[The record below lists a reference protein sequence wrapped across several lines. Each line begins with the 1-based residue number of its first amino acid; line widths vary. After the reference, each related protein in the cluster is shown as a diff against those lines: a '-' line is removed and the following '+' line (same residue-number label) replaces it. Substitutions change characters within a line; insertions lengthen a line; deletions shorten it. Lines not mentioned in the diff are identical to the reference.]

1 MNTEDKKTLIELC
14 EFAIRTQRERLET
27 LYEEFEFSPE
37 LVNSVNKMLIELS
50 KKEIPVNKLRQEI

>member
-27 LYEEFEFSPE
+27 LYDEFGFSYE
-37 LVNSVNKMLIELS
+37 LVNNINKMLIELS
-50 KKEIPVNKLRQEI
+50 EKETVINKLRKEI